1 MSKIGNLLGKSKK
14 VKIEEVEL
22 EIFPLKVKDMM
33 KFGDKD
39 VTKLSTEEQMKLN
52 RDTIKNSMPNEEITD
67 IEIDNMSTKAY
78 TKLLEE
84 IMQLNGF
91 GENESTKGIKEKIT
105 EFRAK
110 QGSNNS
116 S

>member
-14 VKIEEVEL
+14 VKIQEVEL

-33 KFGDKD
+33 KFGEKD

-52 RDTIKNSMPNEEITD
+52 CDMIKSSIPDQEITD

-91 GENESTKGIKEKIT
+91 GEDGSKGIKAKI
-105 EFRAK
+105 EELRAK